1 MNHPTGDY
9 QVNSRKIVSFKLK
22 LNVKIHQF
30 LNGLLS
36 KLIKN
41 FIKIYIFTQKYY
53 TIYLYNITI
62 LLQNG

>member
-9 QVNSRKIVSFKLK
+9 QVNNRKIVSFKLK

-41 FIKIYIFTQKYY
+41 FIKIYILTQKYY